1 MFYYIFKL
9 LPLKI
14 EFKNLGSKFNPQEM
28 IAIGFNHEIHKNT
41 YLIKA
46 IMEEFELSKNSKI
59 LSGKS
64 IVEEIELI
72 EFIVDYS

>member
-14 EFKNLGSKFNPQEM
+14 ELKNLGSKFIPQEM
-28 IAIGFNHEIHKNT
+28 IAIGFIHDILKNT

-46 IMEEFELSKNSKI
+46 IMEEFRLSKNSKL
-59 LSGKS
+59 LSSKS
-64 IVEEIELI
+64 IV
-72 EFIVDYS
+72 

>member
-28 IAIGFNHEIHKNT
+28 IGIGFIHDIIKNT
-41 YLIKA
+41 YLIKS
-46 IMEEFELSKNSKI
+46 ITEEFEMSKNSKL
-59 LSGKS
+59 LSSKS
-64 IVEEIELI
+64 IV
-72 EFIVDYS
+72 